1 MDFGEM
7 KDYKSQKLAEQMRK
21 GKSSSGNTQKIHP
34 EQNGKSTID
43 DTTRIN
49 LNNAGDKSDVKALN

>member
-7 KDYKSQKLAEQMRK
+7 KDYKSQKLAEQMK
-21 GKSSSGNTQKIHP
+21 KSKPSPGNTQKIHP
-34 EQNGKSTID
+34 VNNGKSTID

-49 LNNAGDKSDVKALN
+49 LNEDKSDIKTLV